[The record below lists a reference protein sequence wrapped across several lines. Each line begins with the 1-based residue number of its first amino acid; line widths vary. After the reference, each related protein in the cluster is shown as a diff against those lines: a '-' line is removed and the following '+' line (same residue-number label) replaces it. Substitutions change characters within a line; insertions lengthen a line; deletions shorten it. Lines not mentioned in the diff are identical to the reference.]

1 MMGDKIFLVMS
12 NLYFFNL
19 STRIHMDF
27 IAAFHLVSF
36 FDFKDVFLIRA
47 AVDQ

>member
-1 MMGDKIFLVMS
+1 V
-12 NLYFFNL
+12 
-19 STRIHMDF
+19 DF

-47 AVDQ
+47 AVDQWEKYLAGEPKLNF